1 MQEGFVSFM
10 KRYYY
15 WVFIS
20 MSVAGVFL
28 SVFFPAMAM
37 LVLLVVL
44 ALAGF
49 FAYYYYKYDIL
60 KMEKNPTRVG
70 GPKLMKMEDVNAH
83 APLSQ
88 MPDLDKMADEAA
100 RGPAQVKGHVIEG
113 SGMELVERYIPLGE
127 MLFPIAFIA
136 HREESRFQEGSLEVG
151 KPLCLW
157 HGEPVWFAHSEGTDG
172 IRYQYYCQKCPKGG
186 RPISKSLVDTT
197 KVIELIATSTLRSGK
212 MVMVDETLLKA
223 SKRGRGELPG

>member
-15 WVFIS
+15 WVFIT
-20 MSVAGVFL
+20 MSVSGVFL
-28 SVFFPAMAM
+28 GVFFPEMAV
-37 LVLLVVL
+37 LVLFVVL
-44 ALAGF
+44 ALVGF

-60 KMEKNPTRVG
+60 KMEKNPTRG
-70 GPKLMKMEDVNAH
+70 SGPKLMKMEDVDAH

-88 MPDLDKMADEAA
+88 MPDLDRMADEAA
-100 RGPAQVKGHVIEG
+100 RGPAQVKAHVIEG

-136 HREESRFQEGSLEVG
+136 RREEGRYQEGSLEVG

-157 HGEPVWFAHSEGTDG
+157 HGEPVWFAHSEKPNGTK
-172 IRYQYYCQKCPKGG
+172 YQYYCQKCPKGG
-186 RPISKSLVDTT
+186 RAIGKSLVDTT

-212 MVMVDETLLKA
+212 MVMIDETLPEA